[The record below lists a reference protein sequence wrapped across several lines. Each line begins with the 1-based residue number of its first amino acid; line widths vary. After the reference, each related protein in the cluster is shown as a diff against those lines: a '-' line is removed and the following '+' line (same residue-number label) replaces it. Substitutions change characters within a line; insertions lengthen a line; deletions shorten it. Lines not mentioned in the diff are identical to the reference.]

1 VEYLRSLDSSNKDS
15 SILSLVGIIQVL
27 VADIVV
33 VEEEVIE
40 DYIAGIVDMDK
51 VWERI

>member
-1 VEYLRSLDSSNKDS
+1 MEYLYSLDNNNKDN
-15 SILSLVGIIQVL
+15 SIFRLVGITRVL

-40 DYIAGIVDMDK
+40 DYIEDIVDIDE
-51 VWERI
+51 V

>member
-1 VEYLRSLDSSNKDS
+1 MEYLYNLDSNNKDN
-15 SILSLVGIIQVL
+15 SILRLVGITWDL

-40 DYIAGIVDMDK
+40 DYIEDIVDIDK
-51 VWERI
+51 V

>member
-1 VEYLRSLDSSNKDS
+1 
-15 SILSLVGIIQVL
+15 VGITQDL

-40 DYIAGIVDMDK
+40 DLIEDIVDIDE
-51 VWERI
+51 V